1 MTGCRGFLSSWVQ
14 PMGVDAM
21 GLFRQRVTR
30 PIPAGAEVVTKNG
43 KRVAKWRD
51 RTGKTRT
58 ADLSDDGKRIT
69 TVAATWSA
77 RYRDADDV
85 VRIVATGCRD
95 KTAAQ
100 TKLLELERTADR
112 IRGGSLSRSDAEVG
126 KWQNIPLSVH
136 VADYI
141 ADLRARGLNADRVKT
156 SERYLAKD
164 CDGCGFKWLR
174 DLNADALRKWLR
186 SDSEMG
192 AATYNWHSALW
203 SAFGSWLC
211 GIRLDG
217 RRKSQTG
224 DRRLNSNPFAGFGKK
239 NEQDNRRRIA
249 RALTLDEMRRLL
261 DQARRRPL
269 DDALTIRR
277 GPNKGER
284 VANLSPERRAE
295 LERLGHERALIYKT
309 LILTGL
315 RKNELRTLAVGD
327 LSFGD
332 VPFLVLRSANEKN
345 RKGSTVP
352 LRGDLA
358 AELREWTRG
367 RSAGD
372 LVFNLPAGL
381 LRILN
386 RDLVAAGIDKIDER
400 DGRVHLH
407 ALRHSTGTHLSTAG
421 VSPRTAQ
428 AVMRHSNVNL
438 TMNTY
443 TDQSLL
449 DTAGA
454 VGLLPD
460 LPLTGPTQRE
470 RTEADTHRDAGDRS
484 RTVTYSVTYEADE
497 VGQTGAISGKI
508 GKVCG
513 AAETGSENEK
523 TPQNTGV
530 LRGFPLVVRAGL
542 EPATPAFS
550 VQGRHDQNAVIYGDS
565 HTVAERLPISLPTAA
580 ELDDLAEALRVALD
594 ADQRRRLAVEL
605 LRE

>member
-1 MTGCRGFLSSWVQ
+1 MTGCRGFYSSWVQ

-30 PIPAGAEVVTKNG
+30 PIPAGAEVVTKG
-43 KRVAKWRD
+43 KKQVAKWRD

-58 ADLSDDGKRIT
+58 AELTADGKRIA

-77 RYRDADDV
+77 RYRDGDDFV
-85 VRIVATGCRD
+85 QVVATGCRD
-95 KTAAQ
+95 KAAAQ
-100 TKLLELERTADR
+100 TKLLELEQTADR
-112 IRGGSLSRSDAEVG
+112 IRSGSLSRSDAEVG
-126 KWQNIPLSVH
+126 KWRNVPLSVH

-164 CDGCGFKWLR
+164 CDGAGFKWLR

-211 GIRLDG
+211 GVRLDG

-224 DRRLNSNPFAGFGKK
+224 DRRITSNPFAGFGKK
-239 NEQDNRRRIA
+239 NERDNRRRIA
-249 RALTLDEMRRLL
+249 RALTLDEMRLLL

-277 GPNKGER
+277 GKNAGQR
-284 VANLSPERRAE
+284 IANLSPERRAE

-345 RKGSTVP
+345 GKGSTVP

-358 AELREWTRG
+358 AELQGWTRG

-407 ALRHSTGTHLSTAG
+407 ALRHSTGTALSAAG

-443 TDQSLL
+443 TDQNLL

-460 LPLTGPTQRE
+460 LPLMGPTAQD
-470 RTEADTHRDAGDRS
+470 RTEADNGRDIGGGS
-484 RTVTYSVTYEADE
+484 RTVTYSVTHGADKL
-497 VGQTGAISGKI
+497 VQTGSKPDKI

-513 AAETGSENEK
+513 GDETGSENKK
-523 TPQNTGV
+523 TPQNTRV
-530 LRGFPLVVRAGL
+530 LRGFQGVVRAGL

-550 VQGRHDQNAVIYGDS
+550 VQCSTN
-565 HTVAERLPISLPTAA
+565 
-580 ELDDLAEALRVALD
+580 
-594 ADQRRRLAVEL
+594 
-605 LRE
+605 